1 MVTLREVAGDPEELA
16 ALQRII
22 ERDEDYA
29 LRVTGHP
36 PGPADAQS
44 TLMFVPEG
52 SSPND
57 KAPFGVWLGDE
68 LVGLLDLLLRYP
80 DDETVYL
87 GLLLID
93 RAHQH
98 QGVGTAAFQALERD
112 LLPRWPWARRLRLS
126 VVRTND
132 QTLGFWR
139 QMGFTET
146 GEVRPWRYDKLESES
161 ILMDKVISR
170 RGGGRGRPGG
180 RGGGGR

>member
-1 MVTLREVAGDPEELA
+1 MVTLREMTGDPEELA
-16 ALQRII
+16 ALQRVI
-22 ERDEDYA
+22 ESDQDYA

-52 SSPND
+52 SSPDD
-57 KAPFGVWLGDE
+57 KAPFGVWHDGE
-68 LVGLLDLLLRYP
+68 LVGVLDLLLRYP

-93 RAHQH
+93 RAHQR
-98 QGVGTAAFQALERD
+98 QGIGTAAVQTLERD

-139 QMGFTET
+139 RLGFTET

-161 ILMDKVISR
+161 ILMDKVIGR

>member
-1 MVTLREVAGDPEELA
+1 MVTLREVTGDPEELA
-16 ALQRII
+16 ALQRVM
-22 ERDEDYA
+22 ESDEDYA
-29 LRVTGHP
+29 LRITGHP

-52 SSPND
+52 TFPDD

-68 LVGLLDLLLRYP
+68 LVGILDLLLRYP
-80 DDETVYL
+80 DVQTVYL

-93 RAHQH
+93 RAHQGR
-98 QGVGTAAFQALERD
+98 GVGTAAFQALERD

-139 QMGFTET
+139 RLGFTET
-146 GEVRPWRYDKLESES
+146 GELRPWRYDKLESES
-161 ILMDKVISR
+161 ILMDKVI
-170 RGGGRGRPGG
+170 PG
-180 RGGGGR
+180 RGGGPGPTGGREGGVR